1 MNTFEKAFH
10 LMNGPLLSF
19 SCRSTVKRQRKHE
32 PANLNI
38 VFSALA
44 LFCGLYVLT
53 ALLQGDMW
61 HAAIF
66 EVSRL
71 LCTAGGIYAT
81 TKTNSSKVIVLCF
94 LCLSVISDLTLI
106 LYSHALTHV
115 YVK

>member
-1 MNTFEKAFH
+1 MN
-10 LMNGPLLSF
+10 L
-19 SCRSTVKRQRKHE
+19 R
-32 PANLNI
+32 NLNI

-61 HAAIF
+61 RAAIF
-66 EVSRL
+66 ELSRL
-71 LCTAGGIYAT
+71 LCTAGGIYAA
-81 TKTNSSKVIVLCF
+81 TKTTSKKVIVLCF

-106 LYSHALTHV
+106 VYSHALTHV